1 MGFRV
6 PPASRVPPVSRP
18 GTRERA
24 FWHTRAGVSAY
35 GVPRGATSPARV
47 TSACEAVFYCV
58 ARGAVSGRVPK
69 STFGTFFAS
78 AGASKYFCGRKPKA
92 FA

>member
-47 TSACEAVFYCV
+47 TSACEAVFYWV

-69 STFGTFFAS
+69 STFVNGRFS
-78 AGASKYFCGRKPKA
+78 ALLRTPCDPWRSSS
-92 FA
+92 

>member
-35 GVPRGATSPARV
+35 GVPRGATSPPGSRWRARRCS
-47 TSACEAVFYCV
+47 TGSPAGPSPAASRSRPSWTADFRRSSERRAIPGDSA
-58 ARGAVSGRVPK
+58 P
-69 STFGTFFAS
+69 
-78 AGASKYFCGRKPKA
+78 
-92 FA
+92 